1 MDTAGIEPKS
11 ADEILI
17 SMHEQVQIAMDIADV
32 IIFLTDIKQGVTEDD
47 KDIRKS
53 PKKDKKASCF
63 SM

>member
-1 MDTAGIEPKS
+1 
-11 ADEILI
+11 
-17 SMHEQVQIAMDIADV
+17 MHEQVQIAMDIADV

-53 PKKDKKASCF
+53 SKKDKKTSCF